1 MKFLESIKM
10 RLKFSI
16 FFSILLT
23 TITPRREQDFP
34 RFLQLFSCANLVKSR
49 GFIFFIVFLFGYRL
63 FAGDTF
69 PKYKDVHVPPK
80 EAQFWE
86 KLPRLNDEGGQANDF
101 VKCGLCPWRCTIAPN
116 QRGLCRTRENING
129 KLYTRTYSRPA
140 TINIDPIEK
149 KPFFHFL
156 PSEQAFSIATAGCNV
171 GCKFCQ
177 NWQLSK
183 ITPEESDALY
193 IPPKDIVQLAKKSN
207 VKIIAYTYSEP
218 TIFYE
223 YMLEISSI
231 AKKEGLKNVVV
242 SCGYINPEPL
252 KKLLEYVDAYKVDL
266 KAFNEKYYEDVVGAK
281 LEPVLETIKI
291 IKKSGVHLEIVYLVV
306 PTLNDN
312 PNEVRKMCKWLK
324 ENIGTDVPLHFT
336 RFHPDY
342 KMTNYP
348 STPVSTVENLRKIA
362 TEEGLKYVYAGNVP
376 PGNVGESTYCP
387 KCKKLIIKRL
397 GFGVVEN
404 HIIDSKCKFCGQ
416 KIYGVWK

>member
-1 MKFLESIKM
+1 M

-16 FFSILLT
+16 IFVVFFVG
-23 TITPRREQDFP
+23 
-34 RFLQLFSCANLVKSR
+34 NL
-49 GFIFFIVFLFGYRL
+49 L
-63 FAGDTF
+63 FAADIF
-69 PKYKDVHVPPK
+69 PKYKDAKVQLK

-86 KLPRLNDEGGQANDF
+86 KLPNDY
-101 VKCGLCPWRCTIAPN
+101 VKCGLCPWRCTIAPK

-129 KLYTRTYSRPA
+129 KLYTLNYARAT

-156 PSEQAFSIATAGCNV
+156 PAAEAFSIATAGCNV

-183 ITPEESDALY
+183 ITPEESESLY
-193 IPPKDIVQLAKKSN
+193 IPPVDIIKLAKKSKS
-207 VKIIAYTYSEP
+207 KIIAYTYNEP
-218 TIFYE
+218 TVFYE
-223 YMLEISSI
+223 YMIEISSL
-231 AKKEGLKNVVV
+231 AKREGLKNVVV

-252 KKLLEYVDAYKVDL
+252 KKLLKYVDAYKVDL
-266 KAFNEKYYEDVVGAK
+266 KSFNEKYYEDVVGAK

-291 IKKSGVHLEIVYLVV
+291 VKKSGVHLEIVYLVV

-312 PNEVRKMCKWLK
+312 PDEVRQMCKWLVK
-324 ENIGTDVPLHFT
+324 NIGTNVPLHFT

-342 KMTNYP
+342 KMLNYP

-362 TEEGLKYVYAGNVP
+362 ISEGLKYVFVGNVP
-376 PGNVGESTYCP
+376 PGNAGENTYCP
-387 KCKKLIIKRL
+387 KCKKILINRL

-404 HIIDSKCKFCGQ
+404 NVSDGKCKFCGQ

>member
-1 MKFLESIKM
+1 MFSALDRKRKFIFFSPTRLKIKM

-16 FFSILLT
+16 FFVAFLL
-23 TITPRREQDFP
+23 
-34 RFLQLFSCANLVKSR
+34 CH
-49 GFIFFIVFLFGYRL
+49 RL
-63 FAGDTF
+63 FAADVF
-69 PKYKDVHVPPK
+69 PKYKDVKIQQK

-86 KLPRLNDEGGQANDF
+86 KLPNDF

-129 KLYTRTYSRPA
+129 KLYTLTYSRPC

-156 PSEQAFSIATAGCNV
+156 PSAPAFSIATAGCNV

-193 IPPKDIVQLAKKSN
+193 IPPEDIVKLAKKSN
-207 VKIIAYTYSEP
+207 AKVIAYTYSEP

-223 YMLEISSI
+223 YMIEISSI

-252 KKLLEYVDAYKVDL
+252 KKLLKYVDAYKVDL

-291 IKKSGVHLEIVYLVV
+291 VKKSGVHLEIVYLVV

-312 PNEVRKMCKWLK
+312 PDEVKQMCKWLVK
-324 ENIGTDVPLHFT
+324 NIGTNVPLHFT

-342 KMTNYP
+342 KMLNYP

-362 TEEGLKYVYAGNVP
+362 MEEGLKYVYVGNVP
-376 PGNVGESTYCP
+376 PGNAGENTYCP
-387 KCKKLIIKRL
+387 NCKKLLIKRL
-397 GFGVVEN
+397 GFGVAEN
-404 HIIDSKCKFCGQ
+404 NVTDGKCKFCGQ